1 VRIPGVSSSPSARLR
16 ALRLRTPPLATRQ
29 HHRTLLTTPAPV
41 RQAFV
46 PSAPEG
52 VSAMSKFS
60 DFKPIQSAK
69 TPFSMMQS
77 HPDAEAYPDAHRNQS
92 RGVVPGY
99 AGHVPKARD
108 TFGSSAV
115 GGLAPEPHVG
125 AHKKLGPMMGHAEPV
140 PWEKN
145 YDWET
150 QVYNQ
155 FSEKKTGGAPAAHRS
170 GTSARAARSRRC
182 RNRQSH
188 RRASPRLALSLS
200 RWLAL
205 AVMPGYAGFRPGA
218 RDVDGVAACGKI
230 PHDGAYGQGD
240 ASPQKAGWDQ
250 GRMKPDT
257 DFRQVVHGIVPGYA
271 GHVPN
276 AIDKHG
282 VTPFGKLVKAGDR
295 RGNNADN
302 LYIDD
307 GADSGD
313 GGTHFG
319 AQRGHTDSLLDKQND
334 VRTARCS
341 TPRPACPRCTA
352 PRPTPWPRCVIG
364 PSTSHAFPSEPL
376 M

>member
-1 VRIPGVSSSPSARLR
+1 M
-16 ALRLRTPPLATRQ
+16 
-29 HHRTLLTTPAPV
+29 
-41 RQAFV
+41 AFV

-155 FSEKKTGGAPAAHRS
+155 FSEKKTG
-170 GTSARAARSRRC
+170 
-182 RNRQSH
+182 
-188 RRASPRLALSLS
+188 
-200 RWLAL
+200 
-205 AVMPGYAGFRPGA
+205 VMPGYAGFRPGA

-334 VRTARCS
+334 VGMLRKSGYSGHMPCARDAFG
-341 TPRPACPRCTA
+341 TTVYNPR
-352 PRPTPWPRCVIG
+352 
-364 PSTSHAFPSEPL
+364 
-376 M
+376 